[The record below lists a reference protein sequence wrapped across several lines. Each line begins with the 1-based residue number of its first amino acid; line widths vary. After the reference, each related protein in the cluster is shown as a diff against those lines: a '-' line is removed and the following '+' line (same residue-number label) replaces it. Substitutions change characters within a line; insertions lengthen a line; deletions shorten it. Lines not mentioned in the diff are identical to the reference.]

1 MKLLFDCLASPIG
14 DLLIVSD
21 GTCVCG
27 IEFGSE
33 LDHLIPHLRRRYGA
47 FGWIQA
53 ADPVGATSCLRAYFA
68 GEVHALDA
76 VRVDCGGTPF
86 QGRVWTALRQ
96 IPAGATISYG
106 ELARRIGSPTAVR
119 AVGLANGSNP
129 VPVIVPCH
137 RVIGAGGSLTG
148 YGGGL
153 DRKSWLLAHEGVLL
167 RGLRV
172 SENYAVRLAPKQ

>member
-21 GTCVCG
+21 GASVCG
-27 IEFGSE
+27 VEFGAE

-47 FGWIQA
+47 FGWIQS
-53 ADPVGATSCLRAYFA
+53 ADPVGATSCLRAYFDGA
-68 GEVHALDA
+68 LHALDE

-86 QGRVWTALRQ
+86 QARVWAALRQ
-96 IPAGATISYG
+96 IPTGATISYG
-106 ELARRIGSPTAVR
+106 ELARRIGNPTAVR

-129 VPVIVPCH
+129 VPLVVPCH
-137 RVIGAGGSLTG
+137 RVIGSGGSLTG

-153 DRKSWLLAHEGVLL
+153 DRKSWLLEHEGVLL
-167 RGLRV
+167 SGTR
-172 SENYAVRLAPKQ
+172 APVQWRHAKAP